1 MSNSTIPSLPFYFI
15 RHGET
20 DWNLENKR
28 MGSQDIELN
37 QTGSDQSYSAA
48 YNLVDI
54 EISKIFTSPLKRAVK
69 TANII
74 ASVCELDVEIL
85 ETIKERNLGSF
96 EGTNNKISFLDNE
109 GLPTDSEDCNK
120 FKNRIIQSFNKIL
133 SPTEMYPLIVS
144 HGGVFKIL
152 SHTLASRVDINCPN
166 GKIFFFTPPINQNT
180 QWDITSIN

>member
-1 MSNSTIPSLPFYFI
+1 MSNNPIPSLPFYFV

-37 QTGSDQSYSAA
+37 QTGSEQSYSAA
-48 YNLVDI
+48 YNLADI
-54 EISKIFTSPLKRAVK
+54 EISKIFTSPLKRATK
-69 TANII
+69 TAQII

-109 GLPTDSEDCNK
+109 GLPDNAEDCNK
-120 FKNRIIQSFNKIL
+120 FKDRIIQSFNKIL
-133 SPTEMYPLIVS
+133 LPTEMYPLIVS

-152 SHTLASRVDINCPN
+152 SHVLANRSDINCPN
-166 GKIFFFTPPINQNT
+166 GQIFFFTPPINHNIK
-180 QWDITSIN
+180 WDITTI